1 MEEIQAIRATFEII
15 RIQTMAD
22 GSIRYTLETSEKEL
36 DTMRKIA
43 ECRLRGALLEAALV
57 PIELSHDTGKTRK
70 IHI

>member
-22 GSIRYTLETSEKEL
+22 GSIRYTLETSENEL

-43 ECRLRGALLEAALV
+43 ECRLRGALQ
-57 PIELSHDTGKTRK
+57 
-70 IHI
+70 